1 MKYLLAYLVII
12 NAAGFLIM
20 LIDKRKAQKN
30 LWRIP
35 ERTIMSVAVSGGS
48 VGVLLGMYAF
58 RHKTKHLM
66 FTIGVPVIL
75 SVQILIAIFALI
87 YMQK

>member
-35 ERTIMSVAVSGGS
+35 ERTIMSVATSGGS

-58 RHKTKHLM
+58 RHKTKHLK

>member
-12 NAAGFLIM
+12 NAAGFLFM

-35 ERTIMSVAVSGGS
+35 ERTLMSVAVSGGS
-48 VGVLLGMYAF
+48 IGVLLGMQIF
-58 RHKTKHLM
+58 RHKTKKLR

-75 SVQILIAIFALI
+75 AMQIIGAVILWSIS
-87 YMQK
+87 

>member
-35 ERTIMSVAVSGGS
+35 ERTIMSIAVSGGS
-48 VGVLLGMYAF
+48 IGVLLGMDTF
-58 RHKTKHLM
+58 RHKTKHLK

-75 SVQILIAIFALI
+75 AVQILVAVFILI
-87 YMQK
+87 WTQK

>member
-1 MKYLLAYLVII
+1 
-12 NAAGFLIM
+12 M

-35 ERTIMSVAVSGGS
+35 ERTIMSVAVCGGS

-58 RHKTKHLM
+58 RHKTKHLQ
-66 FTIGVPVIL
+66 FAIGVPVIL
-75 SVQILIAIFALI
+75 SVQIIGAVILWSIC
-87 YMQK
+87 